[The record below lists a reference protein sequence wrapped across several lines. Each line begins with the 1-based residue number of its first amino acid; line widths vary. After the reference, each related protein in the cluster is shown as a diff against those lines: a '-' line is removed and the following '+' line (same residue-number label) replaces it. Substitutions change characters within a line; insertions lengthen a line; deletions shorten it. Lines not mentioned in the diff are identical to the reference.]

1 MYVTL
6 KFFDLKK
13 KNDTFKS
20 HGSPLFNAVV
30 EIFVSLYFLENL
42 YFWGENIIHQQQCAQ
57 MCRGMAFKPGG
68 NKVQLVRRAYMPTI
82 HRYVL
87 ICRVSAH

>member
-1 MYVTL
+1 MIHLSPTVP
-6 KFFDLKK
+6 
-13 KNDTFKS
+13 
-20 HGSPLFNAVV
+20 PLFNAVV
-30 EIFVSLYFLENL
+30 EIFGSFFLENL
-42 YFWGENIIHQQQCAQ
+42 YFRGKNIIHQQQCAQ

-87 ICRVSAH
+87 IFRVSAH

>member
-6 KFFDLKK
+6 KFFDFKK

-30 EIFVSLYFLENL
+30 EMFVSLFF
-42 YFWGENIIHQQQCAQ
+42 FWKFVFFGEKYNPSTAV
-57 MCRGMAFKPGG
+57 RSDVKG
-68 NKVQLVRRAYMPTI
+68 NGF
-82 HRYVL
+82 
-87 ICRVSAH
+87 

>member
-6 KFFDLKK
+6 KFFDFKK
-13 KNDTFKS
+13 KMIHLSPTVPHCLMLWSKS
-20 HGSPLFNAVV
+20 LF
-30 EIFVSLYFLENL
+30 LYLFLENL
-42 YFWGENIIHQQQCAQ
+42 YFCGKNIIHQQQCAQ